1 MQGIKACLVARIHI
15 CRSQEL
21 RSVNMKLI
29 LSLFVAAVLLSDV
42 EAGRSLV
49 FPEETANSFVE
60 LFPAKELSLNAFTL
74 CLRFATELKG
84 KREVILFAYR
94 TQDFDELNV
103 WREKDGRLS
112 LYLSGPGALFEVPE
126 LGPLANHVCLTWESL
141 TGRTTMY
148 VNGRS
153 SATQIFQRGHR
164 VRPGGKIILGQDPDN
179 FLGAFQAEQ
188 SFVGEIFGVNMWDYV
203 LPSVAIQLLST
214 GEDFSDANVLDW
226 ATVTLMP
233 TGSAVEFK

>member
-1 MQGIKACLVARIHI
+1 
-15 CRSQEL
+15 
-21 RSVNMKLI
+21 MKLI
-29 LSLFVAAVLLSDV
+29 LSMFVAAVLLSDV

-94 TQDFDELNV
+94 TRDFDELNV
-103 WREKDGRLS
+103 WREKDG
-112 LYLSGPGALFEVPE
+112 PGLWFHTAKEPAPVPE

-153 SATQIFQRGHR
+153 SASQIFQRGHR

-179 FLGAFQAEQ
+179 FLGDFQAEQ

-233 TGSAVEFK
+233 TGSAVEYK

>member
-1 MQGIKACLVARIHI
+1 
-15 CRSQEL
+15 
-21 RSVNMKLI
+21 MKLI
-29 LSLFVAAVLLSDV
+29 LSMFVAAVLLSDV

-49 FPEETANSFVE
+49 FPKETANSFVE
-60 LFPAKELSLNAFTL
+60 LTPAKPLSLDAFSL

-84 KREVILFAYR
+84 KRDVILFAYR
-94 TQDFDELNV
+94 KPYIDELNV
-103 WREKDGRLS
+103 WLETDGRLS
-112 LYLSGPGALFEVPE
+112 LYLSGLAAFFEVPE

-153 SATQIFQRGHR
+153 SATQIFQRDHR
-164 VRPGGKIILGQDPDN
+164 VRPKGKIILGQDPDN
-179 FLGAFQAEQ
+179 FLGGFQAEQ

-233 TGSAVEFK
+233 TGCAVEYK

>member
-1 MQGIKACLVARIHI
+1 MWLYQNIF
-15 CRSQEL
+15 
-21 RSVNMKLI
+21 
-29 LSLFVAAVLLSDV
+29 LSTSLCTTTLTTFSAGN
-42 EAGRSLV
+42 GRSLV
-49 FPEETANSFVE
+49 FPEETASSLVE
-60 LFPAKELSLNAFTL
+60 LTPAKPLSLDAFTL

-94 TQDFDELNV
+94 TQYFDELNV
-103 WREKDGRLS
+103 WRETDGRLS
-112 LYLSGPGALFEVPE
+112 LYLSGPGAFFEVPE

-153 SATQIFQRGHR
+153 SASKIYQRGHR
-164 VRPGGKIILGQDPDN
+164 VRPGGKVILGQDPDN
-179 FLGAFQAEQ
+179 FLGDFQAEQ
-188 SFVGEIFGVNMWDYV
+188 SFVGEIFGVNMWDHV

-226 ATVTLMP
+226 ATVTIIP
-233 TGSAVEFK
+233 TGTTVHHDVVCLGFV